1 MMGLTNLN
9 STHLSSEKITAAQDA
24 ITALET
30 ALAEITA
37 NLSAEDRKRYGSI
50 NEQNKLFVNKVYDYN
65 SSQPSLSSPE
75 VDWDEF
81 NRDHSS
87 RNNMEMMISKL
98 ESIIT
103 RLKNAKTLH
112 DYDNYQSALL
122 DYSYTSY
129 KTGASSPG
137 FENKHKDLKQFF
149 VKNTTSTP
157 PTDERS

>member
-1 MMGLTNLN
+1 MGLTNLN
-9 STHLSSEKITAAQDA
+9 SVHLSSAKITTAQDA

-30 ALAEITA
+30 ALAEINF

-65 SSQPSLSSPE
+65 SSQPNLSSPE

-81 NRDHSS
+81 NRDHTS
-87 RNNMEMMISKL
+87 RNNMEMMISRL

-112 DYDNYQSALL
+112 DYDNYQSALV
-122 DYSYTSY
+122 DYSFTTYKAGTSA
-129 KTGASSPG
+129 TG
-137 FENKHKDLKQFF
+137 FEDKYKDLKQFF
-149 VKNTTSTP
+149 VKSSPPSTP
-157 PTDERS
+157 SEEKK